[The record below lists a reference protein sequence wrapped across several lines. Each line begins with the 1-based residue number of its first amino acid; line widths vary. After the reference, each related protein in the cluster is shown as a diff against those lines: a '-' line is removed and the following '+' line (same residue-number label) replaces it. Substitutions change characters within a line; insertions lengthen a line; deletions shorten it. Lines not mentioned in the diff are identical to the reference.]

1 MLASIVPLGERARN
15 RRWGV
20 TAAAYLVASLVAGA
34 TWGALLGLFGG
45 SVPGFRELG
54 PGWVVGLAVGVC
66 LTGAAIDL
74 GIGGL
79 RLPTVRR
86 QVNEDW
92 LGRYRGWV
100 CGVGFGFQLG
110 LGVVTIVTSAT
121 VYVILLLAFLS
132 GSSLAGGA
140 LGAAFGLVRA
150 MPLLTMRRAITP
162 AALSRAH
169 RRMQSWAPHVQHA
182 AVGVQW
188 AVAVAGIVIVVRS

>member
-15 RRWGV
+15 RPWGV
-20 TAAAYLVASLVAGA
+20 TAAAYVVASLLAGA
-34 TWGALLGLFGG
+34 WFGAVLGLLGGW
-45 SVPGFRELG
+45 VPGFGALDTA
-54 PGWVVGLAVGVC
+54 WVVSLAAGVC
-66 LTGAAIDL
+66 LTGAAMDL

-92 LGRYRGWV
+92 LVRYRGWA

-121 VYVILLLAFLS
+121 VYVVLLLAFLS
-132 GSSLAGGA
+132 ASPTAGCA

-150 MPLLTMRRAITP
+150 IPLLTMRRATTP
-162 AALSRAH
+162 ARLSRAH
-169 RRMQSWAPHVQHA
+169 RRMQGWAAHVQRA
-182 AVGVQW
+182 AVGVQGAA
-188 AVAVAGIVIVVRS
+188 AVVGILIVASS

>member
-15 RRWGV
+15 RGWGV
-20 TAAAYLVASLVAGA
+20 TAAAYVVASLVAGA
-34 TWGALLGLFGG
+34 TWGAALGLLGSLI
-45 SVPGFRELG
+45 PGFRALG
-54 PGWVVGLAVGVC
+54 PAWVVSLAVGVC

-79 RLPTVRR
+79 RVPTIRR

-110 LGVVTIVTSAT
+110 LGIVTIVTSAT
-121 VYVILLLAFLS
+121 VYVVLLLAFLS
-132 GSSLAGGA
+132 ASPVAGCA

-150 MPLLTMRRAITP
+150 MPLLTMRRAVTP

-169 RRMQSWAPHVQHA
+169 RRMQGWAPHAQRA
-182 AVGVQW
+182 AIGVQW
-188 AVAVAGIVIVVRS
+188 AAALAGMVIVAGA